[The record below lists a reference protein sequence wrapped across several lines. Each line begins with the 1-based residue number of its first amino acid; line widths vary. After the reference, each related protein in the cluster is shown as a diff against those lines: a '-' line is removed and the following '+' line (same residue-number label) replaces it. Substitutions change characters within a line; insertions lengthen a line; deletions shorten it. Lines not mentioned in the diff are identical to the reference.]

1 MKKIGLLWKYF
12 FIYLILTV
20 AISSI
25 LVFLSS
31 REIRK
36 HHIDFLKNSLRKKA
50 VLIERIIESFLI
62 DKNFDQLDSEIKEI
76 GKNIGYR
83 ITIIGKEGI
92 VFADSEDDPNRMEN
106 HSNRPEIYQA
116 LKNNFGYTIRYSTT
130 LEEDMLYVAIPAVV
144 EGEKVGVIRVSSY
157 LKDINYAVN
166 SVIIKIILI
175 TSILIFLVL
184 IVSFL
189 LSKAFS
195 KPIGEISKAAEN
207 IKKGNFNTRIFIRRK
222 DEIGILANSI
232 NEMAR
237 ELQRLFNEIKIE
249 KEELKLVLS
258 SMKEALI
265 VISEEGKILL
275 YNESFNKVLNINH
288 DIKGKYYWEIIQND
302 SFNVLIKDVFTHKKN
317 KKIEIDI
324 DNNIFLANCSLIS
337 DISENKVIIV
347 LHNISEMKKLE
358 EIKADFIINTTH
370 ELKTPLTSIRGF
382 VETLEKEL
390 PETSKNFVTIILR
403 NIDRLNLII
412 SDLLTLSDLER
423 KNRKIEICEIN
434 IKETI
439 DNLVNIFSKTLVKKK
454 IKLKKEIQKDS
465 IFIKADSF
473 WIEQM
478 LINLI
483 DNAIKY
489 NKEKGNITIKV
500 FKNDK
505 GVTFE
510 VEDTGIGIKKENT
523 ERIFERFY
531 VVNQSRSRK
540 MGGTGL
546 GLSIVKHI
554 VNLHNGNIEIKSE
567 PEKGTNIRIIIP
579 FFE

>member
-36 HHIDFLKNSLRKKA
+36 HHIAFLKNSLRKKA

-189 LSKAFS
+189 LSRAFS
-195 KPIGEISKAAEN
+195 KPIGEIAKAAEN

-222 DEIGILANSI
+222 DEIGVLANSI

-302 SFNVLIKDVFTHKKN
+302 SFNDLIKDVFTHKNN
-317 KKIEIDI
+317 KIIELEI
-324 DNNIFLANCSLIS
+324 DNNIFLSNCSLIS

-347 LHNISEMKKLE
+347 FHNISEMKKLE

-390 PETSKNFVTIILR
+390 PETSKNFVAIILR
-403 NIDRLNLII
+403 NIDRLNLIV

-423 KNRKIEICEIN
+423 KNRKIEISEIN

-500 FKNDK
+500 FKNEK

-554 VNLHNGNIEIKSE
+554 VNLHNGNIEINSE